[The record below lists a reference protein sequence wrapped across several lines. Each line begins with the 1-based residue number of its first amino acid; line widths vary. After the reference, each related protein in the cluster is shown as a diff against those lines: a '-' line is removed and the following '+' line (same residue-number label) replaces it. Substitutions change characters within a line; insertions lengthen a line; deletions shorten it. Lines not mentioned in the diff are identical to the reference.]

1 MFFRRAEWKSFEIHL
16 DHQISENQK
25 ALDRKEQ
32 YIKNQDYAIE
42 SLTQEKLSLETQL
55 KNKNPL
61 FESKSNRSEEIEN
74 YQKKLRQ
81 LSTTMADKEK
91 TLETT
96 KELHNIEIS
105 EMRYRF
111 ITTNSAYYNI
121 ITEYIISTCVCVA

>member
-1 MFFRRAEWKSFEIHL
+1 MHL
-16 DHQISENQK
+16 DNQISENQK

-32 YIKNQDYAIE
+32 YIKNQDYMIE
-42 SLTQEKLSLETQL
+42 NLMQEKLSLETQL
-55 KNKNPL
+55 KNPV

-91 TLETT
+91 TLETI

-111 ITTNSAYYNI
+111 ITTNSTFYII
-121 ITEYIISTCVCVA
+121 ITE

>member
-1 MFFRRAEWKSFEIHL
+1 M
-16 DHQISENQK
+16 SENQK

-32 YIKNQDYAIE
+32 YIKNQDYLIE
-42 SLTQEKLSLETQL
+42 NLTQEKLSLETQL
-55 KNKNPL
+55 KNPL

-81 LSTTMADKEK
+81 LSTTMAEKEK

-121 ITEYIISTCVCVA
+121 KTEYTISTYVCVA